1 MKVSVVIPS
10 YARPES
16 LRRLLTELS
25 AQVVDETMEV
35 LIIDDGSPEPL
46 EAVVLAL
53 AASSP
58 FSMRVERVVH
68 GGVIAARN
76 AGARLARGEYML
88 SIDDDMSIDPRF
100 VQAHIDAHRQVG
112 RGAMSA
118 LYSDR
123 TSLRPAALGR
133 WYEQRAVT
141 WKEALGPQLH
151 AVGTGIY
158 RVAGHLL
165 SAGNLSLRREDYLR
179 VGGYDEGYV
188 IPGCEDMDLG
198 LRLERLGVP
207 TYRIETTH
215 PLHLEPR
222 LSLRAI
228 CHRQRRGAMATVR
241 LVRRFPSV
249 FGTPQIE
256 QVNGP
261 LRLGQEPLALS
272 VKKAVKSLVGAA
284 LAEPV
289 VLGIAAVLGRLPL
302 RPAFHAALYDGIVG
316 AHIQRG
322 WRDGLKKW
330 GGVAPYGVETRA

>member
-1 MKVSVVIPS
+1 MKVSVIIPS
-10 YARPES
+10 YARPDS
-16 LRRLLTELS
+16 LQRLLGELN
-25 AQVVDETMEV
+25 AQIVDASMEV
-35 LIIDDGSPEPL
+35 LIVDDGSPQPL
-46 EAVVLAL
+46 EAGVRAL

-58 FSMRVERVVH
+58 FPMRVERVVH

-76 AGARLARGEYML
+76 AGARLASGEYML
-88 SIDDDMSIDPRF
+88 GIDDDMSIDPHF

-123 TSLRPAALGR
+123 TSLRPASLGR
-133 WYEQRAVT
+133 WYEQRAET
-141 WKEALGPQLH
+141 WKRALRPHLQP
-151 AVGTGIY
+151 VGSGIY
-158 RVAGHLL
+158 QVAGHLL

-188 IPGCEDMDLG
+188 IPGCEDMDFG

-207 TYRIETTH
+207 VYRIETTH

-222 LSLRAI
+222 LSLRSI

-249 FGTPQIE
+249 FGKPEIE

-272 VKKAVKSLVGAA
+272 AKKAVKSLVGAA
-284 LAEPV
+284 AVEPT
-289 VLGIAAVLGRLPL
+289 VLGVAAALGRLPL
-302 RPAFHAALYDGIVG
+302 GATLHGALYDAIVG
-316 AHIQRG
+316 AQIQRG
-322 WRDGLKKW
+322 WREGLEKW
-330 GGVAPYGVETRA
+330 GAVAPYDAESRT